1 MLAGPPPPQPGH
13 PLTLLS
19 PHPDAGHTTPAAC
32 AAPGAG
38 TVLQLSAGQVL
49 GDGGPFSAAG
59 GARSYGMWGVQI
71 RECPRPPHC
80 KVASCGEQGPG
91 GGGYVSFRFFVFV
104 FVFLTCRSAAR
115 LGAASGTERRWL
127 CFPHAPRHCG
137 LAASPAAAAPHPT
150 PGPGLRPER
159 LAPPCCAS

>member
-1 MLAGPPPPQPGH
+1 MLAGPP
-13 PLTLLS
+13 
-19 PHPDAGHTTPAAC
+19 TPATWAPANPLVPAPRRRAHNSGC
-32 AAPGAG
+32 LRRSGSGHSPAALCRTG
-38 TVLQLSAGQVL
+38 L
-49 GDGGPFSAAG
+49 GGRRPLFCRG
-59 GARSYGMWGVQI
+59 WGVQI